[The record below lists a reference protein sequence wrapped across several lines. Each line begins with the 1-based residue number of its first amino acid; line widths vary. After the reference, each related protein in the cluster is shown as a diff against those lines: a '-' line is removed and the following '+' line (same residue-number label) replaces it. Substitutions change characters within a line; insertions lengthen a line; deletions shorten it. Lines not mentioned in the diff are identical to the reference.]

1 MKGTVRTAV
10 LAALGA
16 LLLFPFLYFSY
27 VYWKAYDILSGIRI
41 YEPNVATRIYDLN
54 GELISELYDEHRTV
68 VKIDAI
74 PAHVREAFIAIEDQ
88 NFYRHFGFDIRSII
102 RALVID
108 LASGEFRQ
116 GGSTI
121 TQQLVK
127 RLYTKGEKTFQR
139 KIIELLIAREFE
151 KRYTKDQILEMYLNL
166 IYFGHGAYG
175 INSAARFYFECD
187 AKDLTVMQSC
197 VLASLTTAPNYHS
210 PLRRPEETCDR
221 SRQILFRLISAG
233 VMERGEAAAQFTR
246 FWTGYLETLRT
257 RYPTLTVRN
266 RKNDRAPYF
275 TEHVRRFLVRKLGA
289 EQVYRGGLQVH
300 TTLDLRC
307 QEIGQEIMTKGIEAQ
322 NKISSAYNRRMFRN
336 FDRNYADKYARQNKL
351 GRRGAAALA
360 PLYGALQADVID
372 EAGMFF
378 SLFGLDDMA
387 APVQDFIDEY
397 EWFRASG
404 KAEGALVALDPFTG
418 GIVVMVGGSAFHH
431 GNQVNRAVQSR
442 RQPGSAFKIFIYGA
456 GIASGI
462 ITAATSFFD
471 ISTEDMEPE
480 KDWHPKN
487 YDKKSRG
494 LVLVRKALAQ
504 SLNIIAVR
512 VYEKVGGDRIWR
524 FASKVTGLTRDR
536 FQVDPTLALGT
547 SELTPLEMTG
557 GVAAV
562 ANGGFAVEPFAI
574 RHVTDRNGKKIY
586 DPETERRGKGKTR
599 VMSEATSFILTDL
612 MKEVIT
618 SGTASYAV
626 RRVAGLRVPAAGKTG
641 TNTAF
646 RDAWFTGFTPHLAA
660 TVWVGC
666 DVPRFSLGYGQSGAA
681 VAAPLWGEFMRRAAP
696 FRKWRD
702 FPRKPGDVVRHGIC
716 SITGNLPAPG
726 CPVRDEYFI
735 RDTVPRETC
744 SGGHDQ
750 DDTI

>member
-1 MKGTVRTAV
+1 M
-10 LAALGA
+10 
-16 LLLFPFLYFSY
+16 
-27 VYWKAYDILSGIRI
+27 
-41 YEPNVATRIYDLN
+41 
-54 GELISELYDEHRTV
+54 
-68 VKIDAI
+68 
-74 PAHVREAFIAIEDQ
+74 
-88 NFYRHFGFDIRSII
+88 
-102 RALVID
+102 
-108 LASGEFRQ
+108 
-116 GGSTI
+116 
-121 TQQLVK
+121 
-127 RLYTKGEKTFQR
+127 
-139 KIIELLIAREFE
+139 
-151 KRYTKDQILEMYLNL
+151 
-166 IYFGHGAYG
+166 
-175 INSAARFYFECD
+175 
-187 AKDLTVMQSC
+187 
-197 VLASLTTAPNYHS
+197 
-210 PLRRPEETCDR
+210 
-221 SRQILFRLISAG
+221 
-233 VMERGEAAAQFTR
+233 
-246 FWTGYLETLRT
+246 
-257 RYPTLTVRN
+257 
-266 RKNDRAPYF
+266 
-275 TEHVRRFLVRKLGA
+275 
-289 EQVYRGGLQVH
+289 
-300 TTLDLRC
+300 
-307 QEIGQEIMTKGIEAQ
+307 
-322 NKISSAYNRRMFRN
+322 
-336 FDRNYADKYARQNKL
+336 
-351 GRRGAAALA
+351 
-360 PLYGALQADVID
+360 
-372 EAGMFF
+372 
-378 SLFGLDDMA
+378 
-387 APVQDFIDEY
+387 
-397 EWFRASG
+397 
-404 KAEGALVALDPFTG
+404 
-418 GIVVMVGGSAFHH
+418 
-431 GNQVNRAVQSR
+431 
-442 RQPGSAFKIFIYGA
+442 
-456 GIASGI
+456 
-462 ITAATSFFD
+462 
-471 ISTEDMEPE
+471 
-480 KDWHPKN
+480 
-487 YDKKSRG
+487 
-494 LVLVRKALAQ
+494 RKALAQ